1 MLVVVV
7 GEAELLDVDD
17 DVDEELEER
26 DGSGNR
32 KVISSSLR
40 PQVSWS
46 GSKQRMKP
54 F

>member
-1 MLVVVV
+1 MFVVV
-7 GEAELLDVDD
+7 GEAKLLDVDD
-17 DVDEELEER
+17 DEDEELEER

-40 PQVSWS
+40 PEVSWS

-54 F
+54 L